1 MIEEQISHALVEVGN
16 QKYTITYCDL
26 FDVDQNVLLATG
38 ISVCCPKDQYDRKK
52 GNLIAR
58 NRANKAWK
66 EIKSSSPVR
75 RNNVLAFLGYDFKCI
90 SFEND

>member
-1 MIEEQISHALVEVGN
+1 MIEERIRHFTVGSN
-16 QKYTITYCDL
+16 GSEYKITSCDII
-26 FDVDQNVLLATG
+26 DTDQEMLLATG
-38 ISVCCPKDQYDRKK
+38 FSVCCPKDQYDRKK

-66 EIKSSSPVR
+66 EIKSSSPVHR
-75 RNNVLAFLGYDFKCI
+75 DNVLNILGYKWKCL